1 MLFRRRML
9 LAPRHLPKIAAVVGL
24 FTRYGL
30 SDFAHRQGLRALA
43 PEEFD
48 ETHETGDMREKAIA
62 FRKRLVELGPAY
74 VKLGQVLSTRPDLLP
89 GPYIEELERLQ
100 DDVGEIA
107 FEDVT
112 ATIEEELS
120 SRMSKLFAEF
130 DREPIGTASLGQVH
144 GARLRD
150 GRDVVV
156 KVQRP
161 EVRERV
167 AEELD
172 FFREVATFLASH
184 TRAGDRLDLVG
195 VIEQMEKSLA
205 AELDYR
211 TEARNIATFRRSL
224 SAFPHLLVPR
234 VIEAYTTSRVLT
246 MERIRGVK
254 IDEIP
259 PISRVE
265 HDFSGLA
272 DEFAKAYLKQ
282 ITIDG
287 HFHADPHPGNL
298 FVVLPGRANPATP
311 AEIAAADRRSA
322 VRPPVTPLGRMEQEA
337 RENASLPPSEEEAKL
352 ALIDFGMTA
361 HLSTRMREQMV
372 RLLLALSENRGEDAA
387 ETMIEVGE
395 IGPDF
400 ERDVYVRETAG
411 IISRNFGLSVGEL
424 QSGKLMFELIG
435 TAFAH
440 GLRLPPELTL
450 LGKAMFNIDAV
461 TRALDPTYDPN
472 EAVREFG
479 EEIARNHARRE
490 LTPSRLLQV
499 ATETSE
505 LLNHLPHRVDIITE
519 RLASG
524 ELGVKVDVPQTDTVI
539 RAMQKIANRV
549 FSGLV
554 LGGIL
559 VASAML
565 LPYRDT
571 LGMIGF
577 VLAGVIG
584 LYMVVTILFTDRHR

>member
-1 MLFRRRML
+1 M
-9 LAPRHLPKIAAVVGL
+9 GL

-30 SDFAHRQGLRALA
+30 ADFAQRQGLRALG

-48 ETHETGDMREKAIA
+48 ETHETGDTREKAIA
-62 FRKRLVELGPAY
+62 FRHRLVELGPAY

-100 DDVGEIA
+100 DDVGEIPL
-107 FEDVT
+107 EDVT
-112 ATIEEELS
+112 ATIEEELG

-130 DREPIGTASLGQVH
+130 DHEPIGTASLGQVH

-161 EVRERV
+161 DVRERV

-172 FFREVATFLASH
+172 FFREVATFLAAH
-184 TRAGDRLDLVG
+184 TKAGQRVDLVG

-224 SAFPHLLVPR
+224 AGFPHLLVPR

-265 HDFSGLA
+265 HDFSALA

-298 FVVLPGRANPATP
+298 FVVLPGRENPPTP
-311 AEIAAADRRSA
+311 AEIAAADRRSE
-322 VRPPVTPLGRMEQEA
+322 VRPPATPLARMEQEA
-337 RENASLPPSEEEAKL
+337 RDHASAPPQEDRAKL

-387 ETMIEVGE
+387 ETLIEVGE
-395 IGPDF
+395 IGPGF
-400 ERDVYVRETAG
+400 ERDLYVRETAG
-411 IISRNFGLSVGEL
+411 IISRNFGLSIGEL

-450 LGKAMFNIDAV
+450 LGKALFNIDAV

-479 EEIARNHARRE
+479 EQIARNHARRE

-524 ELGVKVDVPQTDTVI
+524 ELGMKVDVPQTDTI
-539 RAMQKIANRV
+539 IQAMQKIANRV

-565 LPYRDT
+565 LPYREV
-571 LGMIGF
+571 LGLIGF

-584 LYMVVTILFTDRHR
+584 LYMVVMILFTDRHR